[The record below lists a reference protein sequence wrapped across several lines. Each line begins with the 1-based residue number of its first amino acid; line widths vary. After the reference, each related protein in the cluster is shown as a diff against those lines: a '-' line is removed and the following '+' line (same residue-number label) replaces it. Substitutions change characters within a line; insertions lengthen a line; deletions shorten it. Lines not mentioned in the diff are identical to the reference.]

1 MAKRIVSTSRVIAA
15 SPEAIFDVLCDPSKH
30 PIIDGSGWVKHPIG
44 TPTRLVLGSK
54 FSMDMQ
60 IQAKYKTVN
69 VVSEY
74 EENRLIAWHHWANLI
89 WRYQL
94 EPVEGGTK
102 VTESFD
108 YHHFLGLFIPLLGW
122 QKKNLANM
130 EKTLAKLDAYVRTG
144 DPEA

>member
-15 SPEAIFDVLCDPSKH
+15 SPEAIFDVLCDPTKH

-102 VTESFD
+102 VTAEKK
-108 YHHFLGLFIPLLGW
+108 LGQHG
-122 QKKNLANM
+122 KNACQARCLRQDWRPRGLM
-130 EKTLAKLDAYVRTG
+130 TL
-144 DPEA
+144 

>member
-1 MAKRIVSTSRVIAA
+1 MAPRIVSTSRVIKAT
-15 SPEAIFDVLCDPSKH
+15 PEAIFAVLSDPSKH
-30 PIIDGSGWVKHPIG
+30 PIIDGSGSVKQPVG
-44 TPTRLVLGSK
+44 DSSRLVLGSL

-60 IQAKYKTVN
+60 MRTKYKTEN
-69 VVSEY
+69 VVCEY
-74 EENRLIAWHHWANLI
+74 QEDRLIAWHHKANLI
-89 WRYQL
+89 WRYEL
-94 EPVEGGTK
+94 EPVDGGTK

-144 DPEA
+144 DPEG